1 MNLSP
6 CSKGTT
12 SIVLWTLGIMIADLN
27 QHILKAKM
35 VYCCLLIVYSNS
47 LNFYAMCECRVEAA
61 WLNFFYR
68 ITEVLGYNWCNENLS
83 RFTNKGNLP
92 FWVIIFHE
100 SLFFLHLE
108 VYTKFCPTLFLTCIF
123 VIKLIA
129 EEPVPIKPYSLIQ
142 LSLKTIFMCCRFI
155 KYSATVVSM
164 KFILLDQ
171 CSL

>member
-1 MNLSP
+1 MDVRNYDRWFKPTYL
-6 CSKGTT
+6 KGQDGLLLVIN
-12 SIVLWTLGIMIADLN
+12 SIFKFIKFLGNVWM
-27 QHILKAKM
+27 QG
-35 VYCCLLIVYSNS
+35 
-47 LNFYAMCECRVEAA
+47 EAA